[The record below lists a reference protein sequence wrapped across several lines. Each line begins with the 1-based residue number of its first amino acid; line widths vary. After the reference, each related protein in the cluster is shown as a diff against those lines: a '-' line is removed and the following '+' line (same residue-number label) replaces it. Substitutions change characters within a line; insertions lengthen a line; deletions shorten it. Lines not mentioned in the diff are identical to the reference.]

1 MKVINQV
8 TTCLGIWAAFPGS
21 TVAQIFPPP
30 LPPPS
35 PDWYDAD
42 CRATSSISPS
52 DQAENQ
58 TVNPTSISAPA
69 ENLAGSNLQRRSL
82 HFCRNHGDFFE
93 KTRANWDNS
102 FAGDRYMEFVQG
114 HTAGMPLP
122 SNWSSR
128 TSEPS
133 FFAEKMLGYEDFDC
147 GATPKGCANRL
158 SCDEVLTLTCGD
170 IHRARWVY
178 FIMESMHELS
188 MVSTVVAVSIPS
200 LVPDK

>member
-8 TTCLGIWAAFPGS
+8 TTALGIWAAFPGS
-21 TVAQIFPPP
+21 TVAQLFPPP

-42 CRATSSISPS
+42 CRATSSTSPS

-58 TVNPTSISAPA
+58 AVNLTSISAYA
-69 ENLAGSNLQRRSL
+69 ENLAGSKLKRRSL
-82 HFCRNHGDFFE
+82 HFCRDDGDFFE

-114 HTAGMPLP
+114 HTAGMPRPL
-122 SNWSSR
+122 NWSGR

-133 FFAEKMLGYEDFDC
+133 FFAEKMLGYGGFDC

-158 SCDEVLTLTCGD
+158 SSDEVLTLTCGE

-178 FIMESMHELS
+178 FIWSRCTNSQWYLQ
-188 MVSTVVAVSIPS
+188 
-200 LVPDK
+200 